1 MKNPVIVAA
10 KRTAIGAYGG
20 SLSSLSAAELGRI
33 VTQQVI
39 KETGIDTAV
48 FDEVLLGCILQGG
61 LGQNV
66 ARQVAVNSGI
76 PIEVPAMTI
85 NQVCGSGLRS
95 VSLAAQTILCGDN
108 SAVLA
113 GGCENMSRAA
123 YVQDNVRFGAKMG
136 DVVMRDMMV
145 GDALTDVFSNVH
157 MGITAE
163 NIAEKYGISRQEQDE
178 FAAYSQQKAQDAI
191 EAGKFKEEIVPVVIP
206 QRKKDDIVFDT
217 DEHPRFGTT
226 AQALSKLRPAFKP
239 DGTVTAGNAS
249 GINDGACA
257 LIVMSADKAA
267 ELGMKPLSE
276 IVSYAS
282 AGVEPSIMGI
292 GPVPASRFAL
302 EKAGLTVSDIGLF
315 ELNEAFA
322 SQSLAVLKELQIPIE
337 KVNVNGGAIALGHPV
352 GASGARILTTLIYEM
367 KRQGQEFGLASL
379 CVGGGMGVSMII
391 KNAN

>member
-10 KRTAIGAYGG
+10 KRTAIGSYGG
-20 SLSSLSAAELGRI
+20 TLSSISAAELGRT

-39 KETGIDTAV
+39 EDSGLDKALI
-48 FDEVLLGCILQGG
+48 DEVLLGCILQGG

-76 PIEVPAMTI
+76 PVEVPAMTI

-108 SAVLA
+108 EIVLA
-113 GGCENMSRAA
+113 GGTESMSRAA
-123 YVQDNVRFGAKMG
+123 YVSDSVRFGAKMG
-136 DVVMRDMMV
+136 DVSMRDMMV

-163 NIAEKYGISRQEQDE
+163 NIAESYGISREEQDE
-178 FAAYSQQKAQDAI
+178 FAAISQQKAQAAI
-191 EAGKFKEEIVPVVIP
+191 EGGKFKEEIVPVAIP
-206 QRKKDDIVFDT
+206 QRKKDDLIFDT

-226 AQALSKLRPAFKP
+226 NETLAKLRPAFKK

-257 LIVMSADKAA
+257 IIVMAAQKA
-267 ELGMKPLSE
+267 EDLGLKPLVE
-276 IVSYAS
+276 IVSYSS
-282 AGVEPSIMGI
+282 AGVEPSVMGL
-292 GPVPASRFAL
+292 GPIPASRQAL
-302 EKAGLTVSDIGLF
+302 QKAGLQIGDIDLF

-322 SQSLAVLKELQIPIE
+322 AQSIAVLRELDIPAD

-352 GASGARILTTLIYEM
+352 GASGARILTTLIYELSRR
-367 KRQGQEFGLASL
+367 KQELGLASL
-379 CVGGGMGVSMII
+379 CVGGGMGVTVII
-391 KNAN
+391 RNV

>member
-1 MKNPVIVAA
+1 MNNPVIVAA

-20 SLSSLSAAELGRI
+20 TLSSISAAELGRM

-39 KETGIDTAV
+39 KDTGINPAA
-48 FDEVLLGCILQGG
+48 FDEVLLGCVLQGG

-66 ARQVAVNSGI
+66 ARQVSVNSGI

-95 VSLAAQTILCGDN
+95 VSLAAQTIISGDN
-108 SAVLA
+108 DVVLA

-136 DVVMRDMMV
+136 NVAMRDMMI

-191 EAGKFKEEIVPVVIP
+191 ESGKFREEIVPVAIP
-206 QRKKDDIVFDT
+206 QRKKDDIIFDT

-226 AQALSKLRPAFKP
+226 AQSLAKLRPAFKA

-257 LIVMSADKAA
+257 LIVMSAGKAS
-267 ELGMKPLSE
+267 ELGIKPMAE
-276 IVSYAS
+276 IVSFAS
-282 AGVEPSIMGI
+282 VGVDPSIMGI
-292 GPVPASRFAL
+292 GPVPASRLAL
-302 EKAGLTVSDIGLF
+302 KKAGLTISDIDLF

-322 SQSLAVLKELQIPIE
+322 AQSLAVLKDLQIPIE
-337 KVNVNGGAIALGHPV
+337 KVNVNGGAIAIGHPV

-367 KRQGQEFGLASL
+367 IRRNSQYGLASL

-391 KNAN
+391 KTVK

>member
-1 MKNPVIVAA
+1 MKKPVIVAA
-10 KRTAIGAYGG
+10 KRTAIGGYGG
-20 SLSSLSAAELGRI
+20 TLSSLNAAELGRI

-39 KETGIDTAV
+39 KDIGLDKKA
-48 FDEVLLGCILQGG
+48 FDEVFLGCILQGG

-66 ARQVAVNSGI
+66 ARQVSVNAGI

-95 VSLAAQTILCGDN
+95 VSLAAQTIISSDN
-108 SAVLA
+108 EVVLA
-113 GGCENMSRAA
+113 GGTENMSRAG

-136 DVVMRDMMV
+136 DVSLRDMMV

-163 NIAEKYGISRQEQDE
+163 NIAEKYGITREEQDE
-178 FAAYSQQKAQDAI
+178 FAALSQQKAKTAI
-191 EAGKFKEEIVPVVIP
+191 EAGRFREEIVSVAIP

-226 AQALSKLRPAFKP
+226 KETLAKLRPAFKE

-257 LIVMSADKAA
+257 LIVMSADKAK
-267 ELGMKPLSE
+267 ELGLKPLAE

-292 GPVPASRFAL
+292 GPVPASRQAL
-302 EKAGLTVSDIGLF
+302 SKAGLTVGDIDLF

-322 SQSLAVLKELQIPIE
+322 AQSIAVLRDLKIPAD

-352 GASGARILTTLIYEM
+352 GASGARILTTLIYELRRR
-367 KRQGQEFGLASL
+367 RQELGLASL
-379 CVGGGMGVSMII
+379 CVGGGMGVTVIV
-391 KNAN
+391 KNV

>member
-10 KRTAIGAYGG
+10 KRTAIGGYGG
-20 SLSSLSAAELGRI
+20 TLSSVSAAQLGKT

-39 KETGIDTAV
+39 DDTGLDRALI
-48 FDEVLLGCILQGG
+48 DEVLLGCILQGG

-76 PIEVPAMTI
+76 PVEVPAMTI

-95 VSLAAQTILCGDN
+95 VSLAAQTIISGDN
-108 SAVLA
+108 KIVLA
-113 GGCENMSRAA
+113 GGTENMSRAA
-123 YVQDNVRFGAKMG
+123 YVSDSVRFGAKMG
-136 DVVMRDMMV
+136 DVSLRDMMV

-163 NIAEKYGISRQEQDE
+163 NIADKYEISRKEQDE
-178 FAAYSQQKAQDAI
+178 FAAISQQKAQVAI
-191 EAGKFKEEIVPVVIP
+191 EGGKFKEEIVPVAIP
-206 QRKKDDIVFDT
+206 QRKKDDLIFDT

-226 AQALSKLRPAFKP
+226 KETLAKLRPAFKK

-257 LIVMSADKAA
+257 LIVMSAEKAE
-267 ELGMKPLSE
+267 ELGIKPLAE
-276 IVSYAS
+276 IVSYSS
-282 AGVEPSIMGI
+282 AGVEPSVMGL
-292 GPVPASRFAL
+292 GPIPASRQAL
-302 EKAGLTVSDIGLF
+302 QKAGLQTGDIDLF

-322 SQSLAVLKELQIPIE
+322 AQSIAVLRDLEIPMD

-352 GASGARILTTLIYEM
+352 GASGARILTTLVYELRRR
-367 KRQGQEFGLASL
+367 KQELGLASL
-379 CVGGGMGVSMII
+379 CVGGGMGVTVII
-391 KNAN
+391 RNV

>member
-10 KRTAIGAYGG
+10 KRTAIGGYGG
-20 SLSSLSAAELGRI
+20 TLSSISAAELGRT

-39 KETGIDTAV
+39 EDSGLDKALI
-48 FDEVLLGCILQGG
+48 DEVLLGCILQGG

-76 PIEVPAMTI
+76 PVEVPAMTI

-108 SAVLA
+108 EIVLA
-113 GGCENMSRAA
+113 GGTESMSRAA
-123 YVQDNVRFGAKMG
+123 YVSDSVRFGAKMG
-136 DVVMRDMMV
+136 DVSMRDMMV

-163 NIAEKYGISRQEQDE
+163 NIAESYGISREEQDE
-178 FAAYSQQKAQDAI
+178 FAAISQQKAQAAI
-191 EAGKFKEEIVPVVIP
+191 EGGKFKEEIVPVAIP
-206 QRKKDDIVFDT
+206 QRKKDDLIFDT

-226 AQALSKLRPAFKP
+226 NETLAKLRPAFKK

-257 LIVMSADKAA
+257 LIVMAAQKA
-267 ELGMKPLSE
+267 EDLGLKPLAE
-276 IVSYAS
+276 IVSYSS
-282 AGVEPSIMGI
+282 AGVEPSVMGL
-292 GPVPASRFAL
+292 GPIPASRQAL
-302 EKAGLTVSDIGLF
+302 QKAGLQIGDIDLF

-322 SQSLAVLKELQIPIE
+322 AQSIAVLRELDIPAD

-352 GASGARILTTLIYEM
+352 GASGARILTTLIYELRRR
-367 KRQGQEFGLASL
+367 KQELGLASL
-379 CVGGGMGVSMII
+379 CVGGGMGVTVII
-391 KNAN
+391 RNV